1 MYRKY
6 RLIQGR
12 LFREVRQHPRLVM
25 AMAIVCFAAAV
36 AVVAISSGRSRIALV
51 VAILFFVITRGVR
64 AVLGPRRRLEEEV
77 SVSLLRGRLARGEIS
92 QDEFDQAARIVGAER
107 P

>member
-1 MYRKY
+1 MDY
-6 RLIQGR
+6 
-12 LFREVRQHPRLVM
+12 
-25 AMAIVCFAAAV
+25 IVGWIVGLAV
-36 AVVAISSGRSRIALV
+36 FALV

-64 AVLGPRRRLEEEV
+64 VVLGPRRRLEEEV

>member
-1 MYRKY
+1 MDY
-6 RLIQGR
+6 
-12 LFREVRQHPRLVM
+12 
-25 AMAIVCFAAAV
+25 IVGWIIGLAV
-36 AVVAISSGRSRIALV
+36 LALV

-92 QDEFDQAARIVGAER
+92 QDEFDQAARIVGRATLSDR
-107 P
+107 PARPLSCRGASCGR